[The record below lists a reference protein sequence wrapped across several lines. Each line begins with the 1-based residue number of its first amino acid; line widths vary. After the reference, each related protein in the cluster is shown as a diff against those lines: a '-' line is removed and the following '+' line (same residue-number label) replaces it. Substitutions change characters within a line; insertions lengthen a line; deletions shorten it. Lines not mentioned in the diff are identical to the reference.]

1 MCYYFNNTLQSSSLR
16 EKREFPNEKK
26 KKRREEKILLLDK
39 STLLLLNAEE
49 RKQLDS
55 KHKILY
61 PPILLAENARH
72 GLDEPSALFDFK
84 NTVSVIH
91 WVQRAKMDLVKGET
105 SRSYIVG
112 AEKPALS
119 IYGEPEAYRKEVERQ
134 AIHIVAEMEAEEEEL
149 KNHISLLRGEQAKL
163 LQLVM
168 NHRDIPDKNLLREF
182 NREFNQSGQ
191 NHLLN
196 LSASLIGGGSGSIAT
211 VRGILDNY
219 RDRCEERCIVDT
231 LEKAYRWV
239 RQMIYRDTG
248 SILRFLCKTAAI
260 PLSADEQEE
269 IFNRF
274 EDEGKPHID
283 NFAPYARM
291 ATQLRLTIFLYL
303 VENKENSSPRGAL
316 RDFEYLFY
324 ALDDNV
330 TFVSSDAWHKKCIE
344 EIPILGNV
352 RKRFKFIVHKNKS
365 EEEFKKGLRSLG
377 IKV

>member
-1 MCYYFNNTLQSSSLR
+1 M
-16 EKREFPNEKK
+16 
-26 KKRREEKILLLDK
+26 KKRKRKREEKILLLDK
-39 STLLLLNAEE
+39 STLLLLNAEG

-55 KHKILY
+55 KHKSLY

-84 NTVSVIH
+84 NTISVIH
-91 WVQRAKMDLVKGET
+91 WAQRAKLDLLEGEP
-105 SRSYIVG
+105 SRRYKIG
-112 AEKPALS
+112 ARIPTTS
-119 IYGEPEAYRKEVERQ
+119 IYEESEAERKRMERQ
-134 AIHIVAEMEAEEEEL
+134 AIRIVEEMEAQEEEL
-149 KNHISLLRGEQAKL
+149 KKHISILYDATTKL
-163 LQLVM
+163 IQLAM
-168 NHRDIPDKNLLREF
+168 NHRDIPDENLLREF
-182 NREFNQSGQ
+182 NRAVRQSNQNYPPS
-191 NHLLN
+191 LR
-196 LSASLIGGGSGSIAT
+196 ASLIGRGSKSISEIRS
-211 VRGILDNY
+211 VLDNH
-219 RDRCEERCIVDT
+219 RDRLEEFCIVNT
-231 LEKAYRWV
+231 LEDAYRWTS
-239 RQMIYRDTG
+239 QHIYHDAE
-248 SILRFLCKTAAI
+248 SILRFLFRESFI
-260 PLSADEQEE
+260 PLSVDEQEK
-269 IFNRF
+269 ISNRF
-274 EDEGKPHID
+274 ENEGKPHID
-283 NFAPYARM
+283 KFAPYARM